1 MLNTKQLK
9 SMLGDYPYIAAAYL
23 FGSHAQG
30 RAGPMSDVDIAILL
44 RKNAPRGRHL
54 LHEEDYIAY
63 RASRILSVKQVDIIS
78 LNGQGLVF
86 QHNVL
91 RTGRLFYDV
100 DPLFR
105 VRFEMAVISEFCDFE
120 PTLRFMEK
128 FHIQGRLRRIAE
140 L

>member
-1 MLNTKQLK
+1 
-9 SMLGDYPYIAAAYL
+9 
-23 FGSHAQG
+23 
-30 RAGPMSDVDIAILL
+30 MSDVDIAVLL
-44 RKNAPRGRHL
+44 GEKAPRGRHL
-54 LHEEDYIAY
+54 VHEEDYMAY
-63 RASRILSVKQVDIIS
+63 KASRILKVKQVDLIS

-91 RTGRLFYDV
+91 RTGRLFYDA

-105 VRFEMAVISEFCDFE
+105 VRFEMGVISEYCDFE

-128 FHIQGRLRRIAE
+128 FHRQGRMRRIAG